1 MNISKIDL
9 DIYSAIQDIKDTI
22 NHFNE
27 EATVWFGRTVKAF
40 GEKPRNI
47 NPSVVAVAVLVVS
60 VVILG
65 GLVVRFLY
73 TRAQAANSS
82 VKEARLAAHKEARLA
97 AQQLVSKNQ
106 QLTELNNELNT
117 KIESLT
123 EKINSFEKQNKM
135 LFVMGALAKVNFDNQ
150 NCELKKSKESETV
163 FKNQYESLHKKSLDL
178 TQNNEALN
186 QELNQLKA
194 ANNALTNENQI
205 LAAQLKTQTESAHPE
220 TVSEDSWA
228 ESLMLM

>member
-106 QLTELNNELNT
+106 QLIELNT